1 MGEAIFKKLFPF
13 FILQIRCNF
22 VSGIKKLRTGFK
34 VLRPHTHLALSNG
47 FTIKYRK
54 R

>member
-1 MGEAIFKKLFPF
+1 MGEAIFKKLFP
-13 FILQIRCNF
+13 CNF